1 MSTTDQK
8 LIEQRRDALL
18 KGNRVRM
25 VRATLRR
32 ELKATSFQE
41 GCERVALLLEDIPE
55 ELERMTLDDLLL
67 SIRKMGTHRLGCM
80 LRLAGIS
87 PYRSIGHLTTR
98 QKIALAEEL
107 TQGRYGAGL

>member
-1 MSTTDQK
+1 MSTTDRQ
-8 LIEQRRDALL
+8 LQQRRDALL
-18 KGNRVRM
+18 VGNHVRT
-25 VRATLRR
+25 VRAELRR
-32 ELKATSFQE
+32 ELKAASFEE
-41 GCERVALLLEDIPE
+41 GCERVALILDDIPIE
-55 ELERMTLDDLLL
+55 FERMKLDDLLL

-87 PYRSIGHLTTR
+87 PFRSLGGLTTR